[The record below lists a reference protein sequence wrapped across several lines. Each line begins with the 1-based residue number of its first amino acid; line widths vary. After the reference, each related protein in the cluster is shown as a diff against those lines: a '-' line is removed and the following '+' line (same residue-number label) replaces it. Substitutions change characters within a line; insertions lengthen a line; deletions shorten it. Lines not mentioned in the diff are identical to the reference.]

1 MRNYLYDVTLT
12 TTIRVEAPN
21 RPYAESLI
29 RNLFANNEANL
40 GLLDGEPVVTQLTIE
55 GELDLVEIDGE
66 PAP

>member
-12 TTIRVEAPN
+12 TTIRVEAPSEACAA
-21 RPYAESLI
+21 RAV
-29 RNLFANNEANL
+29 RMLFSDHEANL
-40 GLLDGEPVVTQLTIE
+40 GLLNGEPVVTQLTIE